1 MVLVCGVEYESPTR
15 LVIEALKNEHADF
28 LVLDQEELA
37 ENVQLRWSL
46 GEKGLSGMVRVGK
59 EVVDIKDI
67 SGVFLRFLDP
77 EDMPAAKEDKSLLT
91 KTKSILFSLYDLFD
105 ILPANIVNRR
115 RTMLS
120 NFSKP
125 YQAQLIR
132 KTGFLIPRTLITN
145 NPIEAKNFIEKN
157 DGNVIYKSISFERS
171 IVQEV
176 SSDDINRLNEVCLLP
191 TQFQEKIKGFNVRVH
206 VVGKNTFATKIKASS
221 VDYRYSHLEDSNVE
235 LEPYKLPE
243 SVANNCIRL
252 TEDLGLCFSGIDL
265 IIAEKQVYCLEV
277 NTSPGYSYYELNTGQ
292 EISKSLARFLIGLHK
307 YTI

>member
-1 MVLVCGVEYESPTR
+1 MVLVCGVEYESPTH